1 MCSGGCWRHLESR
14 DSVNSRDAPRGGG
27 VTGGRGVRGDAGRGR
42 AEMGRGAED
51 KPEGEGD
58 PFGLGEVA
66 WEGGGEVHE
75 QEECGDEDAE
85 GGEGAGAEIAF
96 DQEERDAGS

>member
-1 MCSGGCWRHLESR
+1 ME
-14 DSVNSRDAPRGGG
+14 
-27 VTGGRGVRGDAGRGR
+27 
-42 AEMGRGAED
+42 RGAED

-66 WEGGGEVHE
+66 WEGGDELHE